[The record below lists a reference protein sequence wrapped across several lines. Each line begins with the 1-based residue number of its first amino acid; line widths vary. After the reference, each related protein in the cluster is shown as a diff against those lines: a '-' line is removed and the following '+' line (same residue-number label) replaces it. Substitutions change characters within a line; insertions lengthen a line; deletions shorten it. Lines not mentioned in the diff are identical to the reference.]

1 MRDARSV
8 FPGGEHSA
16 AIAERMTTA
25 FRALFADGKEAELS
39 PLKAMALYEEFRELT
54 PAGSDGDA
62 ILRSLAGRLV
72 ALDLFEPAAAI
83 LDDLVRNR
91 LTGPARGRTVADLAL
106 VHLLDGKPEQAVA
119 VLDLVPA
126 GDA

>member
-1 MRDARSV
+1 
-8 FPGGEHSA
+8 
-16 AIAERMTTA
+16 
-25 FRALFADGKEAELS
+25 
-39 PLKAMALYEEFRELT
+39 MALYEEFRELT

-91 LTGPARGRTVADLAL
+91 LTGPARGRAVADLAL
-106 VHLLDGKPEQAVA
+106 VHRLDGKPDRAGAVPGPVPIGEADGQARRPPLPDPAPAAPRPGA
-119 VLDLVPA
+119 VGP
-126 GDA
+126 G